1 MPKKSNTTSGSKGV
15 IYARFSSHNQR
26 EESIEQQVAE
36 CKAFAALSGISV
48 VGVYSD
54 SAKTGRTDR
63 RPQFQKLQR
72 EAAKGEFDY
81 IIAYKSNRIARNIL
95 NALMFENEMEKF
107 GIKVVYAKEE
117 FGNNAAGRFALRT
130 MMNVNQFFSENM
142 AEDIKRNQA
151 DNALNCRANGPA
163 PYGYKTGEDGK
174 FAIDESTASV
184 VREIYNR
191 IANGEKFVEI
201 GEDLNRRGIK
211 TKNGNEWGKSSFF
224 TILHNERYTGVY
236 IFNDVRIEGGMPIII
251 ERGLF
256 DKVQKMLKSKKN
268 PQGRKREDDGIYLL
282 TGKLFCGKCKSHM
295 IGMSGTSKSGNSHYY
310 YICNEKRSKG
320 NCDKKAVRRDYIESE
335 VARAIREYILQPSV
349 MEWIVSQVLDY
360 QNSNEKQIEISNL
373 QERQREVKKSIANVM
388 LAIDQGIITA
398 STKEHLQELESE
410 KAQLEARIL
419 VAQGEAGKAVTRES
433 LLAYLDHFKAAN
445 IENKDCQ
452 KELFDAFVKA
462 VYLYDDHIKLTF
474 DINDGETEDVKIMME
489 EVEEM
494 VLQESSSK
502 LSCGSPKK
510 TTVKTVVFFYNVLL
524 SKAIGISS
532 DNKYIFSLSL
542 SFRTILKS
550 RGQNSSITCLHTP
563 QGAQNPLSSPIFPPT
578 TAIASNSLSPSLIA
592 LKNAVLSAQFVGEKL
607 AFSTLHPVYKLP
619 LFVRRAAPTL
629 KFEYGA

>member
-130 MMNVNQFFSENM
+130 MMNVNHFFSENM

-502 LSCGSPKK
+502 LSCGSPNWTRRTPQEKFICPG
-510 TTVKTVVFFYNVLL
+510 VFVIAIDSLFVL
-524 SKAIGISS
+524 S
-532 DNKYIFSLSL
+532 FSLS
-542 SFRTILKS
+542 
-550 RGQNSSITCLHTP
+550 
-563 QGAQNPLSSPIFPPT
+563 
-578 TAIASNSLSPSLIA
+578 
-592 LKNAVLSAQFVGEKL
+592 E
-607 AFSTLHPVYKLP
+607 
-619 LFVRRAAPTL
+619 
-629 KFEYGA
+629 

>member
-1 MPKKSNTTSGSKGV
+1 LPKKSITTSDSKGV

-48 VGVYSD
+48 VGVYAD

-72 EAAKGEFDY
+72 EAAKGDFNY

-95 NALMFENEMEKF
+95 NALMFENEMEKL

-163 PYGYKTGEDGK
+163 PYGYKTGDDGK
-174 FAIDESTASV
+174 FAIDENAAAV

-201 GEDLNRRGIK
+201 SEDLNRRGIK

-236 IFNDVRIEGGMPIII
+236 IFNDVRIEGGMPVII

-295 IGMSGTSKSGNSHYY
+295 IGMSGTSKTGDSHYY

-320 NCDKKAVRRDYIESE
+320 NCDKKAVRRDFIESE

-433 LLAYLDHFKAAN
+433 LLAYLEHFKEAN

-502 LSCGSPKK
+502 LSCGSPEAPQ
-510 TTVKTVVFFYNVLL
+510 NEVL
-524 SKAIGISS
+524 
-532 DNKYIFSLSL
+532 FT
-542 SFRTILKS
+542 F
-550 RGQNSSITCLHTP
+550 
-563 QGAQNPLSSPIFPPT
+563 
-578 TAIASNSLSPSLIA
+578 
-592 LKNAVLSAQFVGEKL
+592 
-607 AFSTLHPVYKLP
+607 
-619 LFVRRAAPTL
+619 
-629 KFEYGA
+629 

>member
-1 MPKKSNTTSGSKGV
+1 MPKKPNMTANAKGV

-36 CKAFAALSGISV
+36 CKAFAAVSGISV

-72 EAAKGEFDY
+72 EAAKGEFNY

-95 NALMFENEMEKF
+95 NALMFENEMEKL

-151 DNALNCRANGPA
+151 DNALNCKANGPS
-163 PYGYKTGEDGK
+163 PFGYKTGEDGK
-174 FAIDESTASV
+174 FAIDENAAPI

-201 GEDLNRRGIK
+201 SEDLNRRGIK

-236 IFNDVRIEGGMPIII
+236 IFNDVRIEGGMPVII
-251 ERGLF
+251 ERCLF

-320 NCDKKAVRRDYIESE
+320 NCDKKAVRRDFIEKE

-349 MEWIVSQVLDY
+349 MEWIVDQVLEY
-360 QNSNEKQIEISNL
+360 QNSNEKQVEIANL
-373 QERQREVKKSIANVM
+373 QERQREVKKAIANVM

-410 KAQLEARIL
+410 KAQLEARVL
-419 VAQGEAGKAVTRES
+419 VAQGEAGKAVTREA
-433 LLAYLDHFKAAN
+433 LLAYLEHFRSAN

-452 KELFDAFVKA
+452 QELFDAFVKS

-474 DINDGETEDVKIMME
+474 DLNNGETEDYEIIME

-502 LSCGSPKK
+502 LSCGS
-510 TTVKTVVFFYNVLL
+510 
-524 SKAIGISS
+524 
-532 DNKYIFSLSL
+532 
-542 SFRTILKS
+542 
-550 RGQNSSITCLHTP
+550 
-563 QGAQNPLSSPIFPPT
+563 
-578 TAIASNSLSPSLIA
+578 
-592 LKNAVLSAQFVGEKL
+592 AV
-607 AFSTLHPVYKLP
+607 STLDAPLLP
-619 LFVRRAAPTL
+619 EPSQGLTITGNDNFLQTESRSVCWSTS
-629 KFEYGA
+629 